1 MTYVPGQPHK
11 WGLSF
16 DINMQPGPNGRPAGS
31 SQAKM
36 LDCVRGK
43 GIPLTAYAL
52 LAQGRAAHDETLQRI
67 GTKHGVSAAQI
78 AIAWLLDQPG
88 VIAIPKAQ
96 QESSQRSNLE
106 ALKIKLDDED
116 RAEIAALPKD
126 QRYVKP
132 PFAPDWNAYENR
144 HRREADTS

>member
-1 MTYVPGQPHK
+1 MRVK
-11 WGLSF
+11 DAL
-16 DINMQPGPNGRPAGS
+16 GRFGEDVA
-31 SQAKM
+31 A
-36 LDCVRGK
+36 RY
-43 GIPLTAYAL
+43 LTAAGLVILERNWRCSAGELDIIAADGPTLVFCEVKTRSSTLFGSPAESVTPVKAGRIRHLAL
-52 LAQGRAAHDETLQRI
+52 R
-67 GTKHGVSAAQI
+67 
-78 AIAWLLDQPG
+78 WLLDQPG

-132 PFAPDWNAYENR
+132 PFAPDWNA
-144 HRREADTS
+144 

>member
-1 MTYVPGQPHK
+1 MGPVFRDQHAAGTEWAPRRQ
-11 WGLSF
+11 
-16 DINMQPGPNGRPAGS
+16 QPGEDAG
-31 SQAKM
+31 
-36 LDCVRGK
+36 LHYVRGK
-43 GIPLTAYAL
+43 GIPLTAYAPL
-52 LAQGRAAHDETLQRI
+52 SQGRAAHDETLQRI
-67 GTKHGVSAAQI
+67 STKHGVSAAQI

-132 PFAPDWNAYENR
+132 PFAPDWNA
-144 HRREADTS
+144 